1 MCHLQHA
8 CQPSSPARA
17 RCRPSLPRGWGTG
30 RLRLKH
36 FACAYLG
43 LAPGEAERRA
53 EIAGFCTGRLRHL
66 REAPTLSLAGCL
78 GSRRR
83 GRSKMVMIIE
93 VRQIWGA
100 NGPAEQCRRSAEAAS
115 ELLAAR
121 LGELGASVRPRTD
134 FRSLG
139 ALRGETDQAGTG
151 GRSRRACCAKQLAR
165 PRLFHIR

>member
-1 MCHLQHA
+1 
-8 CQPSSPARA
+8 
-17 RCRPSLPRGWGTG
+17 
-30 RLRLKH
+30 
-36 FACAYLG
+36 
-43 LAPGEAERRA
+43 
-53 EIAGFCTGRLRHL
+53 
-66 REAPTLSLAGCL
+66 
-78 GSRRR
+78 
-83 GRSKMVMIIE
+83 MVMIIE